1 MDRTKL
7 ACILLAG
14 GMLLGCGDD
23 TTDPPDP
30 TGTTFPPRDENCAA
44 PDPSMVCTTDTPAR
58 SEADRT
64 VEVPM
69 TFEDRTIAFVLS
81 TASLPEATSDP
92 DGDGPG
98 RGQAVGFNVDGIDSG
113 NGSSAADANCEEFN
127 TDYQALTDPQHFGV
141 DNALQGLV
149 GTIEGLLDAMDCPGG
164 TTDGCL
170 DATLQQQ
177 IAEGSLILL
186 IEVAGINDFDY
197 DTSVSVQMHLG
208 AVPGGGMPMVGSGGG
223 LEGGQAFDSMM
234 MLGPAVDGDI
244 FNGRLRVQTDTLPLS
259 IMAGGFDLDL
269 MITQAQVRFDISE
282 TGLTNGAIGGVV
294 TVDALVMAASAIM
307 PGIEDTVRSVVE
319 SVADVDPSSDPA
331 ICGALS
337 LGLAFT
343 GVDAT
348 IN

>member
-244 FNGRLRVQTDTLPLS
+244 FNGRL
-259 IMAGGFDLDL
+259 
-269 MITQAQVRFDISE
+269 
-282 TGLTNGAIGGVV
+282 GV
-294 TVDALVMAASAIM
+294 
-307 PGIEDTVRSVVE
+307 
-319 SVADVDPSSDPA
+319 
-331 ICGALS
+331 
-337 LGLAFT
+337 
-343 GVDAT
+343 
-348 IN
+348 